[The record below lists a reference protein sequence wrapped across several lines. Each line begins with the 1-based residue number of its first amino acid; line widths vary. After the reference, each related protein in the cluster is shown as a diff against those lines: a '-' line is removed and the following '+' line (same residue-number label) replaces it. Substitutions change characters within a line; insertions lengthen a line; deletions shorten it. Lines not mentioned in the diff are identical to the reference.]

1 MPPRARRPCC
11 CATHDPAVV
20 LRHRALDRPTPL
32 LLRRRHPT
40 GHGQPTPAA
49 PPFHLSGLR
58 RCRPCCSLTAKYSPG
73 EDMSHQPF
81 ILALPSETESA
92 SPYPT
97 KSTEEKRFRFMLID
111 SEVYLV
117 PFGEIPLHF
126 DNSCDSKELIIQ

>member
-92 SPYPT
+92 SPYPRKRDFDSCSLT
-97 KSTEEKRFRFMLID
+97 VRSTWCRRVLA
-111 SEVYLV
+111 
-117 PFGEIPLHF
+117 
-126 DNSCDSKELIIQ
+126 